1 MTGSWQ
7 KSLTFQEEPVA
18 QAPNLSFPRG
28 ACGTGTNL
36 SMHLASPHAQMSWEV
51 AGQPLACCRMQ
62 GWHSLTVQ
70 ELGALRVAF
79 LHLLALVRGR
89 LHVTVGHGKDS
100 CPRLHQELA
109 HLHII
114 AGCCTVQRGP
124 ARQGQKDG
132 TSLPSSWHA
141 QSPGSTWCLR
151 ELSNQPCPAQG
162 FPAQHLNQHGKH
174 KCFPQVIG
182 ATESCLSPKA
192 KFPYRSP
199 VILPFYNLLLF
210 WEHSLRH

>member
-1 MTGSWQ
+1 MAGSWE
-7 KSLTFQEEPVA
+7 KPLTSQEEAVA
-18 QAPNLSFPRG
+18 QAPNLS
-28 ACGTGTNL
+28 
-36 SMHLASPHAQMSWEV
+36 MHLARPDAQMSWEV
-51 AGQPLACCRMQ
+51 AGQPLACCRTQ
-62 GWHSLTVQ
+62 GWDSLTVQ

-89 LHVTVGHGKDS
+89 LHVAVGHGKDS

-109 HLHII
+109 HLHVI

-132 TSLPSSWHA
+132 TSLPSSRHA
-141 QSPGSTWCLR
+141 QSPGSTRCLQ
-151 ELSNQPCPAQG
+151 ELSNQTCPAQG
-162 FPAQHLNQHGKH
+162 FPAQHLNQHGKRKH
-174 KCFPQVIG
+174 LPQVTG

-199 VILPFYNLLLF
+199 VILAFYNLLIF
-210 WEHSLRH
+210 WEHSLMD